1 MIIKNALVHTLDK
14 GFVEKDVII
23 EDSRFSDK
31 TTDETVIDGTGCYLI
46 PGLVDVHFHGCAGFD
61 FCDGTQEALNTIG
74 AYELEHGITSI
85 CPASMTLSEEMLT
98 GICKNAVAYQQ
109 NAKDSKVA
117 RICGINLEG
126 PFISYNKKGAQNP
139 EYIAAADVDVFHR
152 LADAANGLV
161 KLITIAPETEGA
173 MDFIKA
179 VSSEVHVSLGHT
191 EADYDTATE
200 AFHLGADHLTH
211 LYNAMPPLSHRMPGP
226 IGAAMDNG
234 RVMAEI
240 ICDGIHIHGS
250 AVRAAFAMLGADNMI
265 FISDSMMATGMKDG
279 KYSLGGLPVT
289 VKGNRATLDD
299 GTIAGS
305 ATNLFDCMMNAVK
318 TMHIPLDTAVKCA
331 TINPARSIGVDNE
344 YGSIDIGK
352 AADCLLVNK
361 DTLALKA
368 TIFNGRKLA

>member
-1 MIIKNALVHTLDK
+1 MIIKNALVHTLEQ

-23 EDSRFSDK
+23 EDSHFADN
-31 TTDETVIDGTGCYLI
+31 TTDNTVIDGTGCYLI

-98 GICKNAVAYQQ
+98 GICKNAVEYRDKAE
-109 NAKDSKVA
+109 KGKGA

-139 EYIAAADVDVFHR
+139 EYIANADVDVFHR
-152 LADAANGLV
+152 LADTADGLV
-161 KLITIAPETEGA
+161 KLITIAPETDGA

-179 VSSEVHVSLGHT
+179 VSSEVHISLGHT
-191 EADYDTATE
+191 EADYNTATE
-200 AFHLGADHLTH
+200 AFNLGADHLTH
-211 LYNAMPPLSHRMPGP
+211 LYNAMPPLSHRTPGP

-234 RVMAEI
+234 QVMAEI

-289 VKGNRATLDD
+289 VKEHLATLDD
-299 GTIAGS
+299 GTLAGS
-305 ATNLFDCMMNAVK
+305 ATNLYDCMTNAVK
-318 TMHIPLDTAVKCA
+318 TMNIPLDTAVKCA
-331 TINPARSIGVDNE
+331 SYNPARSIGIDNE
-344 YGSIDIGK
+344 YGSIDTGK
-352 AADCLLVNK
+352 VADCLLVDK
-361 DTLALKA
+361 DTLELKT
-368 TIFNGRKLA
+368 TIFHGKKLA